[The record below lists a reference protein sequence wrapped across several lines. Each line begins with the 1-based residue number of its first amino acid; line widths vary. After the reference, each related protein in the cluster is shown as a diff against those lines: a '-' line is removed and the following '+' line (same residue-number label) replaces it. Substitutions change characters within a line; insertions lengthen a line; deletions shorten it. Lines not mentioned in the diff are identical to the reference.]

1 MYFYFYFFQI
11 SFHLLFHSFFF
22 FYPSHSWQG
31 PLDNYG
37 CHENIIINSFLYR
50 KKLLG
55 HIRNPH
61 IPCKHTHTHTQRSLE
76 GCKGQ
81 THIQRHT
88 LRNKDMLPF
97 FLKHHTEKQPVLNG
111 CCYITSSACSELC
124 TVQEPRS
131 ESATEVL

>member
-61 IPCKHTHTHTQRSLE
+61 IPCKHTHTHTEIFGGMQ
-76 GCKGQ
+76 G
-81 THIQRHT
+81 TDT
-88 LRNKDMLPF
+88 
-97 FLKHHTEKQPVLNG
+97 HTETHTEEQGYVAFFSEASHRKA
-111 CCYITSSACSELC
+111 ACFEWMLLHNFFCVFRAVHCSG
-124 TVQEPRS
+124 
-131 ESATEVL
+131 AKK